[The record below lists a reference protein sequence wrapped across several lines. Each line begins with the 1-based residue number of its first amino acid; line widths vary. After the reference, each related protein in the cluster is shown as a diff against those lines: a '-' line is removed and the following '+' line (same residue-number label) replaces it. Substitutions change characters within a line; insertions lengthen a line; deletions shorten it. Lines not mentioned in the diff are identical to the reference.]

1 MLSVRSVAM
10 SKIIINRVKSPEDEN
25 MSRER
30 RESQKCKITNLLIY
44 SWVYKSMWRRIIQ

>member
-10 SKIIINRVKSPEDEN
+10 SKIIINRVKSPDDEN

-30 RESQKCKITNLLIY
+30 RKSQKCGLRLCCL
-44 SWVYKSMWRRIIQ
+44 VL

>member
-10 SKIIINRVKSPEDEN
+10 SKIIINRVKSPDDEN

-30 RESQKCKITNLLIY
+30 RESQKCGLRLFLLPENVKIL
-44 SWVYKSMWRRIIQ
+44 

>member
-10 SKIIINRVKSPEDEN
+10 SKIIINRVKSPDDEN

-30 RESQKCKITNLLIY
+30 RESQKCDLRLF
-44 SWVYKSMWRRIIQ
+44 